1 EPVVLDGSQF
11 RLISPYESSHCAL
24 NYVSQD
30 KATAVL
36 YTYNLHPRYG
46 ANLANVLLQ
55 GLNPS
60 AQYKV
65 TEIYRMPGDNS
76 HSEYE
81 GKSFSGDY
89 LMKVGLNVLSADNAT
104 SHVFKLEAQ

>member
-1 EPVVLDGSQF
+1 MV
-11 RLISPYESSHCAL
+11 C
-24 NYVSQD
+24 N
-30 KATAVL
+30 
-36 YTYNLHPRYG
+36 
-46 ANLANVLLQ
+46 
-55 GLNPS
+55 NPS
-60 AQYKV
+60 GV
-65 TEIYRMPGDNS
+65 GMEIYRMPGDNS

>member
-1 EPVVLDGSQF
+1 M
-11 RLISPYESSHCAL
+11 
-24 NYVSQD
+24 
-30 KATAVL
+30 
-36 YTYNLHPRYG
+36 
-46 ANLANVLLQ
+46 
-55 GLNPS
+55 
-60 AQYKV
+60 